1 MISPQLGHG
10 NFVGSVPGAMILW
23 HDVHIGMATVT
34 LVFSAI
40 LTPSKQCRYGYS
52 GLYIL
57 CYRQKNDLFNI
68 SRAKVENTFIEQIIC
83 NSIKDQHDD

>member
-1 MISPQLGHG
+1 MISPQFGHG

-23 HDVHIGMATVT
+23 HDVQIGMAIAT

-40 LTPSKQCRYGYS
+40 WTPSEQFRYGYS

-57 CYRQKNDLFNI
+57 CHL
-68 SRAKVENTFIEQIIC
+68 VT
-83 NSIKDQHDD
+83 

>member
-1 MISPQLGHG
+1 MISPQFGHE

-23 HDVHIGMATVT
+23 HDVQIGMATVT

-40 LTPSKQCRYGYS
+40 SIPSKQFRYEYS

-57 CYRQKNDLFNI
+57 C
-68 SRAKVENTFIEQIIC
+68 
-83 NSIKDQHDD
+83 

>member
-1 MISPQLGHG
+1 M
-10 NFVGSVPGAMILW
+10 GSVPSAMILW

-40 LTPSKQCRYGYS
+40 STPSKQFRYGYS

-57 CYRQKNDLFNI
+57 CSMVILVCIGITEKML
-68 SRAKVENTFIEQIIC
+68 IEQTEFKKLGKRNLIVELA
-83 NSIKDQHDD
+83 SS